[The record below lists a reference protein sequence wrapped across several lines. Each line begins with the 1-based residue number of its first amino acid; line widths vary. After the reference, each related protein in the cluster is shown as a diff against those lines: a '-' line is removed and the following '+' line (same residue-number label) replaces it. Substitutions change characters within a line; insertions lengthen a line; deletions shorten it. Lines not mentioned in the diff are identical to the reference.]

1 MPYTRYVF
9 TCIERRE
16 KLSNCLN
23 WGRGGGRYLDWI
35 DSLLLHVGLQ
45 LGAVLRH
52 LQVVPSLPKG
62 YIVNMLNKVITESE
76 K

>member
-1 MPYTRYVF
+1 M
-9 TCIERRE
+9 
-16 KLSNCLN
+16 
-23 WGRGGGRYLDWI
+23 GGRYLDWI

-62 YIVNMLNKVITESE
+62 YIVNMLNKVIIESE